1 MPASPMTTL
10 RRFLVAVVAALAPL
24 VVGTRGASGVADA
37 MARLRLA
44 GFATPDVADYD
55 VLAAIAD
62 RSTLPFEE
70 L

>member
-1 MPASPMTTL
+1 
-10 RRFLVAVVAALAPL
+10 
-24 VVGTRGASGVADA
+24 

-44 GFATPDVADYD
+44 GFAAPDVADYD

-62 RSTLPFEE
+62 RSNVPFEE